1 MAKVQFRDDKPVDFS
16 EYETLKSGFRPQSN
30 VFITATPFVLRSE
43 KDIPPREWLYGQ
55 HLIRGFVS
63 LTIAPGGVGKT
74 ALLVLDSIA
83 MASGREL
90 VK

>member
-1 MAKVQFRDDKPVDFS
+1 MIEDMGPQDFS
-16 EYETLKSGFRPQSN
+16 EYENLKHGSQS
-30 VFITATPFVLRSE
+30 VDSKPITATPFVLRNE
-43 KDIPPREWLYGQ
+43 KDIPPREWLYER

-83 MASGREL
+83 LASGGWL

>member
-1 MAKVQFRDDKPVDFS
+1 MIEDTAPQDCDFS
-16 EYETLKSGFRPQSN
+16 EYENLKSGFKTQSSN
-30 VFITATPFVLRSE
+30 LITATPFVLRNE
-43 KDIPPREWLYGQ
+43 RDIPPREWLYGH

-74 ALLVLDSIA
+74 ALLVMDSIA
-83 MASGREL
+83 MASGQEL

>member
-1 MAKVQFRDDKPVDFS
+1 MAEDISPQDWDFS
-16 EYETLKSGFRPQSN
+16 EYENLKQGFQLDHSPL
-30 VFITATPFVLRSE
+30 ITATPFVLRNE
-43 KDIPPREWLYGQ
+43 RDIPPREWLYGH

-83 MASGREL
+83 MASGQEL

>member
-1 MAKVQFRDDKPVDFS
+1 MIEDIAPQDCDFS
-16 EYETLKSGFRPQSN
+16 EYENLKQGFQSDHSPL
-30 VFITATPFVLRSE
+30 ITATPFLLRNE
-43 KDIPPREWLYGQ
+43 RDIPPREWLYGH

-83 MASGREL
+83 MASGQEL

>member
-1 MAKVQFRDDKPVDFS
+1 MVEDMGPQDGDFS
-16 EYETLKSGFRPQSN
+16 EYENLKSGFKTQSSN
-30 VFITATPFVLRSE
+30 LITATPFELRNE
-43 KDIPPREWLYGQ
+43 RDIPPREWLYGH

-83 MASGREL
+83 MASGQEL

>member
-1 MAKVQFRDDKPVDFS
+1 MVEDISSQDLDFS
-16 EYETLKSGFRPQSN
+16 EYEDLKQGFHSDQSPL
-30 VFITATPFVLRSE
+30 ITATPFVLRSE
-43 KDIPPREWLYGQ
+43 KDIPPREWLYGH

-83 MASGREL
+83 MASGLEL

>member
-1 MAKVQFRDDKPVDFS
+1 MVEDISSQDLDFS
-16 EYETLKSGFRPQSN
+16 EYENLKQGFQSDRSPL
-30 VFITATPFVLRSE
+30 ITATPFVLRSE
-43 KDIPPREWLYGQ
+43 KDIPPREWLYGH

-83 MASGREL
+83 MASGRDL
-90 VK
+90 IQ

>member
-1 MAKVQFRDDKPVDFS
+1 MAEEISSQDLNFS
-16 EYETLKSGFRPQSN
+16 EYNNLKQGFQSDHRSL
-30 VFITATPFVLRSE
+30 ITATPFVLRSE
-43 KDIPPREWLYGQ
+43 KDIQPREWLYGH

-74 ALLVLDSIA
+74 ALLVMDSIA
-83 MASGREL
+83 LASGQEL

>member
-1 MAKVQFRDDKPVDFS
+1 MVEDISSQDLDFA
-16 EYETLKSGFRPQSN
+16 EYENLKQGFQSDHSPL
-30 VFITATPFVLRSE
+30 ITATPFVLRNE
-43 KDIPPREWLYGQ
+43 KDIPPREWLYGH

-83 MASGREL
+83 MASGLEL

>member
-1 MAKVQFRDDKPVDFS
+1 MVEDISSQDLDLS
-16 EYETLKSGFRPQSN
+16 EYENLKQGFYSDHSLL
-30 VFITATPFVLRSE
+30 ITATPFVLRNE
-43 KDIPPREWLYGQ
+43 KDIPPREWLYGH

-83 MASGREL
+83 MASGLEL

>member
-1 MAKVQFRDDKPVDFS
+1 MFEGIAQQHSNLS
-16 EYETLKSGFRPQSN
+16 EYEKLKQGFQPDHSPL
-30 VFITATPFVLRSE
+30 ITATPFVLRNE
-43 KDIPPREWLYGQ
+43 RDIPPREWLYGH

-83 MASGREL
+83 MASGQEL